1 MNDAGQFYTNRVL
14 KDWKE
19 KDANHV
25 AWVKAWIA
33 TLTELQGYVK
43 KNHTTGLTWNPQ
55 GAAAAAPAGGAG
67 GPPPPP
73 GPPPPVAAS
82 SGPNPAAARGALMDS
97 LNRGADVTKGLR
109 KVDKSEMTHKNPE
122 LRAGSVVKAE
132 M

>member
-1 MNDAGQFYTNRVL
+1 MTLASSTQTGGVRLSSRVYWFVFRVL

-67 GPPPPP
+67 G
-73 GPPPPVAAS
+73 
-82 SGPNPAAARGALMDS
+82 
-97 LNRGADVTKGLR
+97 
-109 KVDKSEMTHKNPE
+109 EH
-122 LRAGSVVKAE
+122 
-132 M
+132 

>member
-1 MNDAGQFYTNRVL
+1 MLDSSTQTGSSTRFERFSILFSRVL

-67 GPPPPP
+67 GEHQELEDFKIYILIIRSSTTPWTSSPWPPTTSCSQQWTQPC
-73 GPPPPVAAS
+73 S
-82 SGPNPAAARGALMDS
+82 CQRSFD
-97 LNRGADVTKGLR
+97 GL
-109 KVDKSEMTHKNPE
+109 SE
-122 LRAGSVVKAE
+122 
-132 M
+132 

>member
-1 MNDAGQFYTNRVL
+1 MMLDSSTQTGSKVQGLRGSLPFFSRVL

-67 GPPPPP
+67 G
-73 GPPPPVAAS
+73 
-82 SGPNPAAARGALMDS
+82 
-97 LNRGADVTKGLR
+97 
-109 KVDKSEMTHKNPE
+109 EH
-122 LRAGSVVKAE
+122 
-132 M
+132 

>member
-1 MNDAGQFYTNRVL
+1 MLDSSTQTGSSTRFDMFSTLFSRVL

-67 GPPPPP
+67 GEHQLLKI
-73 GPPPPVAAS
+73 S
-82 SGPNPAAARGALMDS
+82 KY
-97 LNRGADVTKGLR
+97 TF
-109 KVDKSEMTHKNPE
+109 
-122 LRAGSVVKAE
+122 
-132 M
+132 